1 MARVPVSYAGS
12 RRFDSSLSYHFHHN
26 NNNHAIKCTKN
37 QNRPHGHPNK
47 MKKHIK
53 QALAGLNS
61 TETPQSLPIPG
72 RDMVENNA
80 GGFVFKLD
88 EWKQLERF
96 LILGTEGGTFYVSE
110 KKLTADNANKVLLLL
125 KKDGVKVVEKTV
137 DMLKSGRAPKP
148 DTAIFVL
155 ALAASMGDDATR
167 KAALAA
173 VPTALKTGTH
183 LLKFVDAVNAQR
195 GWGRGLKKAIQ
206 LWFKGRKNETLAL
219 QLVKYKQR
227 EGWSMKDVLRLAKP
241 VPETEVQGKLFG
253 WTAKKEKAEWAKASV
268 APGDKAL
275 DFVWATEQ
283 AAKFKL
289 LPEKTDWKEA
299 KSILIEANQAT
310 VNKLV
315 DLIVTY
321 RLPRE
326 ALPTEALNRVEVWD
340 ALLQDMP
347 MTAMIRNLGTMSKIG
362 LLKPLSDAEKLVFQR
377 LTDAERLRG
386 AKVHPIQVLSALR
399 TYASGRGVRSAATW
413 NVSNKI
419 VEALDEAFELSF
431 GAVEPA
437 GTRHLLGLDVSGSMS
452 GGEIAGVPGLS
463 PRAATA
469 ALAVVAARTEPWAA
483 IMGFDHGIRDLGVTA
498 KDSILDATEKVSINN
513 GGGTDASLLMTWAL
527 KKKIQVD
534 TFVVL
539 TDNETWAGK
548 IQPVQA
554 LEKYRQA
561 TGIGAKLIVVG
572 MTSSGFTIAD
582 PNDAGMLD
590 VVGFDGATPALMA
603 KFAKG
608 EI

>member
-1 MARVPVSYAGS
+1 
-12 RRFDSSLSYHFHHN
+12 
-26 NNNHAIKCTKN
+26 
-37 QNRPHGHPNK
+37 
-47 MKKHIK
+47 MKKNIK
-53 QALAGLNS
+53 NALTGLNA
-61 TETPQSLPIPG
+61 TETPQGLPIPG

-96 LILGTEGGTFYVSE
+96 LILGSEGGTFYVSE
-110 KKLTADNANKVLLLL
+110 KKLTAENANKVLLLL
-125 KKDGVKVVEKTV
+125 QKDGLKVVAKTV
-137 DMLKSGRAPKP
+137 EMLTSGRAPKP

-155 ALAASMGDDATR
+155 ALAAAKGDDATR

-173 VPTALKTGTH
+173 VPSALKTGTQ
-183 LLKFVDAVNAQR
+183 LLKFVDTVNELR

-206 LWFKGRKNETLAL
+206 LWFKGRKAETLAL

-241 VPETEVQGKLFG
+241 VPADDVQGKLFG
-253 WTAKKEKAEWAKASV
+253 WTAKRDNAAWAKAPV

-275 DFVWATEQ
+275 DFVWAAEQ
-283 AAKFKL
+283 ASGLKL
-289 LPEKTDWKEA
+289 VAENADTAEA
-299 KSILIEANQAT
+299 KAILAEANQAS
-310 VNKLV
+310 VKKLV

-326 ALPTEALNRVEVWD
+326 ALPTEALNRAEVWE
-340 ALLQDMP
+340 ALLQEMP

-362 LLKPLSDAEKLVFQR
+362 LLKPLSDAEKLVAGR
-377 LTDAERLRG
+377 LTDAARLRG

-399 TYASGRGVRSAATW
+399 TYSSGRGVRSAATW
-413 NVSNKI
+413 TVSSKI
-419 VEALDEAFELSF
+419 VESLDEAFELSF

-437 GTRHLLGLDVSGSMS
+437 GTRHLLGLDVSASMT
-452 GGEIAGVPGLS
+452 GGEIAGVPGLTPNVAS
-463 PRAATA
+463 A
-469 ALAVVAARTEPWAA
+469 ALAIVTARTEPWTA
-483 IMGFDHGIRDLGVTA
+483 IMGFDEGIRELGVTA
-498 KDSILDATEKVSINN
+498 KDSIVDATKKVSAIN
-513 GGGTDASLLMTWAL
+513 GGGTDASLPMTWAL
-527 KKKIQVD
+527 ENKIQVD

-539 TDNETWAGK
+539 TDNETWAGN

-572 MTSSGFTIAD
+572 MTSTGFTIAD

-590 VVGFDGATPALMA
+590 VVGFDGATPAFMA

-608 EI
+608 DL

>member
-1 MARVPVSYAGS
+1 
-12 RRFDSSLSYHFHHN
+12 
-26 NNNHAIKCTKN
+26 
-37 QNRPHGHPNK
+37 
-47 MKKHIK
+47 MKKNIK
-53 QALAGLNS
+53 NALTGLNA
-61 TETPQSLPIPG
+61 TETPQGLPIPG

-96 LILGTEGGTFYVSE
+96 LILGSEGGTFYVSE
-110 KKLTADNANKVLLLL
+110 KKLTAENANKVLLLL
-125 KKDGVKVVEKTV
+125 QKDGLKVVAKTV
-137 DMLKSGRAPKP
+137 EMLTSGRAPKP

-155 ALAASMGDDATR
+155 ALAAAKGDDATR

-173 VPTALKTGTH
+173 VPSALKTGTQ
-183 LLKFVDAVNAQR
+183 LLKFVDTVNELR

-206 LWFKGRKNETLAL
+206 LWFKGRKAETLAL

-241 VPETEVQGKLFG
+241 VPADDVQGKLFG
-253 WTAKKEKAEWAKASV
+253 WTAKKDNAAWAKALV

-275 DFVWATEQ
+275 DFVWAAEQ
-283 AAKFKL
+283 ASGLRLVA
-289 LPEKTDWKEA
+289 ENADTAEA
-299 KSILIEANQAT
+299 KAILAEANQAS
-310 VNKLV
+310 VKKLV

-326 ALPTEALNRVEVWD
+326 ALPTEALNRAEVWE
-340 ALLQDMP
+340 ALLQEMP

-362 LLKPLSDAEKLVFQR
+362 LLKPLSDAEKLVAGR
-377 LTDAERLRG
+377 LTDAARLRG

-399 TYASGRGVRSAATW
+399 TYSSGRGVRSAATW
-413 NVSNKI
+413 TASSKI
-419 VEALDEAFELSF
+419 IESLDEAFELSF

-437 GTRHLLGLDVSGSMS
+437 GTRHLLGLDVSASMT
-452 GGEIAGVPGLS
+452 GGEIAGVPGLTPNVAS
-463 PRAATA
+463 A
-469 ALAVVAARTEPWAA
+469 ALAIVTARTEPWTA
-483 IMGFDHGIRDLGVTA
+483 IMGFDEGIRELGVTA
-498 KDSILDATEKVSINN
+498 KDSIVDATKKVSAIN
-513 GGGTDASLLMTWAL
+513 GGGTDAALPMIWAL
-527 KKKIQVD
+527 QNKIQVD

-539 TDNETWAGK
+539 TDSETWAGK

-572 MTSSGFTIAD
+572 MTSTGFTIAD

-590 VVGFDGATPALMA
+590 VVGFDGATPAFMA

-608 EI
+608 DL

>member
-1 MARVPVSYAGS
+1 
-12 RRFDSSLSYHFHHN
+12 
-26 NNNHAIKCTKN
+26 
-37 QNRPHGHPNK
+37 
-47 MKKHIK
+47 MKKNIR
-53 QALAGLNS
+53 QALTGLQA
-61 TETPQSLPIPG
+61 TETPQGLPIPG

-96 LILGTEGGTFYVSE
+96 LILGSEGGTFYVSE
-110 KKLTADNANKVLLLL
+110 KKLTAVNANKILLLL

-137 DMLKSGRAPKP
+137 EILKSGRAPKP
-148 DTAIFVL
+148 DVAIFVL
-155 ALAASMGDDATR
+155 ALAASKGDDATR

-173 VPTALKTGTH
+173 VPSALKTGTH
-183 LLKFVDAVNAQR
+183 LLKFVDTVNGLR

-253 WTAKKEKAEWAKASV
+253 WTAKNEKAEWAKAPV

-283 AAKFKL
+283 AAQTKL
-289 LPEKTDWKEA
+289 VAEQADTAEA
-299 KSILIEANQAT
+299 KAILAEANQAS
-310 VNKLV
+310 VKKLV

-326 ALPTEALNRVEVWD
+326 ALPTEALNKVEVWE
-340 ALLQDMP
+340 ALLQEMP

-362 LLKPLSDAEKLVFQR
+362 LIKPLSDAEKLVFQR

-386 AKVHPIQVLSALR
+386 AKVHPIQILSALR
-399 TYASGRGVRSAATW
+399 TYSSGRGVRSAASW
-413 NVSNKI
+413 NVSTKV

-463 PRAATA
+463 PSAATA
-469 ALAVVAARTEPWAA
+469 ALAVVAARTEPWTA
-483 IMGFDHGIRDLGVTA
+483 IMGFADSFRNLGITA
-498 KDSILDATEKVSINN
+498 KDRVDVATRKVSDLTF
-513 GGGTDASLLMTWAL
+513 GRTDASLPMTWAL
-527 KKKIQVD
+527 QNKIQVD
-534 TFVVL
+534 TFVVM
-539 TDNETWAGK
+539 TDNETWAGN

-561 TGIGAKLIVVG
+561 TGISAKLIVVG
-572 MTSSGFTIAD
+572 MTSTGFTIAD
-582 PNDAGMLD
+582 PDDAGMLD

>member
-1 MARVPVSYAGS
+1 MK
-12 RRFDSSLSYHFHHN
+12 N
-26 NNNHAIKCTKN
+26 NIKA
-37 QNRPHGHPNK
+37 
-47 MKKHIK
+47 
-53 QALAGLNS
+53 ALAGLQT
-61 TETPQSLPIPG
+61 TETPQGLPIPG

-96 LILGTEGGTFYVSE
+96 LILGSEGGTYYVSE

-137 DMLKSGRAPKP
+137 EVMKSGRAPKP
-148 DTAIFVL
+148 DVAIFVL
-155 ALAASMGDDATR
+155 ALAAAKGDDATR

-173 VPTALKTGTH
+173 VPSALKTGTH
-183 LLKFVDAVNAQR
+183 LLKFVDTVNGLR
-195 GWGRGLKKAIQ
+195 GWGRGLKKAVQ

-253 WTAKKEKAEWAKASV
+253 WTAKHDKAEWAKAPV

-275 DFVWATEQ
+275 DFVWAAEQ
-283 AAKFKL
+283 ASGLKL
-289 LPEKTDWKEA
+289 VAEQADTAEVKA
-299 KSILIEANQAT
+299 IVAEANQASLK
-310 VNKLV
+310 KLV
-315 DLIVTY
+315 DLIVTH

-326 ALPTEALNRVEVWD
+326 ALPTEALNKVEVWE
-340 ALLQDMP
+340 ALLQEMP

-386 AKVHPIQVLSALR
+386 AKVHPIQLLSALR
-399 TYASGRGVRSAATW
+399 TYSSGRGVRSAATW
-413 NVSNKI
+413 NVSNKV

-431 GAVEPA
+431 GVVEPA
-437 GTRHLLGLDVSGSMS
+437 GTRHLLGLDVSGSMT

-463 PRAATA
+463 PSAATA
-469 ALAVVAARTEPWAA
+469 ALAVVAARTEPWTA
-483 IMGFDHGIRDLGVTA
+483 IMGFADSFRDLGITA
-498 KDSILDATEKVSINN
+498 KDRVDVATRKVS
-513 GGGTDASLLMTWAL
+513 GLTFGSTDAAVPMTWAL
-527 KKKIQVD
+527 QNKIQVD

-539 TDNETWAGK
+539 TDNETYAGGSH
-548 IQPVQA
+548 PVQA

>member
-1 MARVPVSYAGS
+1 
-12 RRFDSSLSYHFHHN
+12 
-26 NNNHAIKCTKN
+26 
-37 QNRPHGHPNK
+37 
-47 MKKHIK
+47 MKKNIK
-53 QALAGLNS
+53 EALAGLQT
-61 TETPQSLPIPG
+61 TETSQGLPIPG

-96 LILGTEGGTFYVSE
+96 LILGSEGGTFYVSE

-125 KKDGVKVVEKTV
+125 KKDGVKVVERTV
-137 DMLKSGRAPKP
+137 EILKSGRAPKP
-148 DTAIFVL
+148 DVAIFVL
-155 ALAASMGDDATR
+155 ALAASKGDDATR

-173 VPTALKTGTH
+173 VPSALKTGTH
-183 LLKFVDAVNAQR
+183 LLKFVDTVNGLR

-253 WTAKKEKAEWAKASV
+253 WTAKNEKAEWAKAPV

-283 AAKFKL
+283 AAQLKL
-289 LPEKTDWKEA
+289 VAEQADTAEA
-299 KSILIEANQAT
+299 KAILAEANQAS
-310 VNKLV
+310 VKKLV

-326 ALPTEALNRVEVWD
+326 AVPTEALNKVEVWE
-340 ALLQDMP
+340 ALLQEMP

-362 LLKPLSDAEKLVFQR
+362 LIKPLSDAEKLVFQR

-386 AKVHPIQVLSALR
+386 SKVHPIQILSALR
-399 TYASGRGVRSAATW
+399 TYSSGRGVRSAASW
-413 NVSNKI
+413 NVSTKV

-463 PRAATA
+463 PSAATA
-469 ALAVVAARTEPWAA
+469 ALAVVAARTEPWTA
-483 IMGFDHGIRDLGVTA
+483 IMGFADSFRDLGITA
-498 KDSILDATEKVSINN
+498 KDRVDVATRKVS
-513 GGGTDASLLMTWAL
+513 GLTFGSTDASLPMTWAL
-527 KKKIQVD
+527 QNKIQVD
-534 TFVVL
+534 TFVVM
-539 TDNETWAGK
+539 TDNETWAGN

-572 MTSSGFTIAD
+572 MTSTGFTIAD
-582 PNDAGMLD
+582 PDDAGMLD

>member
-1 MARVPVSYAGS
+1 
-12 RRFDSSLSYHFHHN
+12 
-26 NNNHAIKCTKN
+26 
-37 QNRPHGHPNK
+37 
-47 MKKHIK
+47 MKKNIR
-53 QALAGLNS
+53 QALTGLQA
-61 TETPQSLPIPG
+61 TETSQGLPIPG

-96 LILGTEGGTFYVSE
+96 LILGSEGGTFYVSE

-125 KKDGVKVVEKTV
+125 KKDGVKVVEKAV
-137 DMLKSGRAPKP
+137 EILKSGRAPKP
-148 DTAIFVL
+148 DVAIFVL
-155 ALAASMGDDATR
+155 ALAASKGDDVTR

-173 VPTALKTGTH
+173 VPSALKTGTH
-183 LLKFVDAVNAQR
+183 LLKFVDSVNGLR

-253 WTAKKEKAEWAKASV
+253 WTAKNEKAEWAKAPV

-283 AAKFKL
+283 AAQLKL
-289 LPEKTDWKEA
+289 VAEQADTAEA
-299 KSILIEANQAT
+299 KAILAEANQAS
-310 VNKLV
+310 VKKLV

-326 ALPTEALNRVEVWD
+326 ALPTEALNKVEVWE
-340 ALLQDMP
+340 ALLQEMP

-362 LLKPLSDAEKLVFQR
+362 LIKPLSAAEKLVFQR

-386 AKVHPIQVLSALR
+386 AKVHPIQILSALR
-399 TYASGRGVRSAATW
+399 TYSSGRGVRSAASW
-413 NVSNKI
+413 NVSTKV

-463 PRAATA
+463 PSAATA
-469 ALAVVAARTEPWAA
+469 ALAVVAARTEPWTA
-483 IMGFDHGIRDLGVTA
+483 IMGFADSFRNLGITA
-498 KDSILDATEKVSINN
+498 KDRVDVATKKVSDLTF
-513 GGGTDASLLMTWAL
+513 GRTDASLPMTWAL
-527 KKKIQVD
+527 QNKIQVD
-534 TFVVL
+534 TFVVM
-539 TDNETWAGK
+539 TDNETWAGN

-572 MTSSGFTIAD
+572 MTSTGFTIAD
-582 PNDAGMLD
+582 PDDAGMLD

>member
-1 MARVPVSYAGS
+1 MK
-12 RRFDSSLSYHFHHN
+12 N
-26 NNNHAIKCTKN
+26 N
-37 QNRPHGHPNK
+37 
-47 MKKHIK
+47 IK
-53 QALAGLNS
+53 QALAGLNA
-61 TETPQSLPIPG
+61 TETPQGLPIPG

-96 LILGTEGGTFYVSE
+96 LILGSEGGTFYVSE
-110 KKLTADNANKVLLLL
+110 KKLTAENANLVLLLL
-125 KKDGVKVVEKTV
+125 KKDGLKVVAKTV
-137 DMLKSGRAPKP
+137 EMLKSGRAPKP
-148 DTAIFVL
+148 DVGIFVL
-155 ALAASMGDDATR
+155 ALAASKGDDATR

-173 VPTALKTGTH
+173 VPTALKTGTQ
-183 LLKFVDAVNAQR
+183 LLKFVDSVNGLR
-195 GWGRGLKKAIQ
+195 GWGRGLKEAIQ
-206 LWFKGRKNETLAL
+206 LWFKGKKSETLAL

-253 WTAKKEKAEWAKASV
+253 WTAKKEKAEWAKAPV

-275 DFVWATEQ
+275 DFVWAAEQ
-283 AAKFKL
+283 AVAVKFVDVDATAAQAQAVL
-289 LPEKTDWKEA
+289 A
-299 KSILIEANQAT
+299 EANQAS
-310 VNKLV
+310 VKKLV
-315 DLIVTY
+315 ELITTY

-326 ALPTEALNRVEVWD
+326 ALPTEALNRAEVWE
-340 ALLQDMP
+340 ALLQEMP
-347 MTAMIRNLGTMSKIG
+347 MTAMIRNLGNLSKVG
-362 LLKPLSDAEKLVFQR
+362 LLKPLSDAEKLVYQR

-413 NVSNKI
+413 TVSNKT

-452 GGEIAGVPGLS
+452 GGEIAGVPGLTPS
-463 PRAATA
+463 AATA
-469 ALAVVAARTEPWAA
+469 ALAVVAARTEPWTA
-483 IMGFDHGIRDLGVTA
+483 IMGFADSFRDLGITA
-498 KDSILDATEKVSINN
+498 KDRIDEATRKVS
-513 GGGTDASLLMTWAL
+513 GLTFGGTDASLPMTWAL
-527 KKKIQVD
+527 ANKVNVD

-539 TDNETWAGK
+539 TDSETWAGK

-554 LEKYRQA
+554 LVKYRQA
-561 TGIGAKLIVVG
+561 TGINAKLIVVG
-572 MTSSGFTIAD
+572 MTSTGFTIAD
-582 PNDAGMLD
+582 PTDAGMLD

-608 EI
+608 LI

>member
-1 MARVPVSYAGS
+1 
-12 RRFDSSLSYHFHHN
+12 
-26 NNNHAIKCTKN
+26 
-37 QNRPHGHPNK
+37 

-53 QALAGLNS
+53 AALTGLHA
-61 TETPQSLPIPG
+61 TETHQGLPIPG
-72 RDMVENNA
+72 REMVENNA

-88 EWKQLERF
+88 EWKHLERF
-96 LILGTEGGTFYVSE
+96 LILGSEGGTFYVSE
-110 KKLTADNANKVLLLL
+110 RKLTAENATKVLLLL
-125 KKDGVKVVEKTV
+125 KKDGAKVVEKTV
-137 DMLKSGRAPKP
+137 EILKSGRAPKP

-173 VPTALKTGTH
+173 VPSALKTGTH
-183 LLKFVDAVNAQR
+183 LLKFVDSVNELR
-195 GWGRGLKKAIQ
+195 GWGRGLKKAVQ
-206 LWFKGRKNETLAL
+206 LWFKGRKSETLAL
-219 QLVKYKQR
+219 QLVKYRQR

-253 WTAKKEKAEWAKASV
+253 WTAKREKAEWAKAHV

-275 DFVWATEQ
+275 DFVWAAEQ
-283 AAKFKL
+283 AMATKFVADAGTD
-289 LPEKTDWKEA
+289 EKA
-299 KSILIEANQAT
+299 RAVIAEANGAS
-310 VNKLV
+310 VKKLV
-315 DLIVTY
+315 ELIVTH

-326 ALPTEALNRVEVWD
+326 ALPTEALDKVEVWE
-340 ALLQDMP
+340 ALLHEMP

-362 LLKPLSDAEKLVFQR
+362 LLKPLSAAEKLVYQR

-399 TYASGRGVRSAATW
+399 TYSSGRGVRSSASWT
-413 NVSNKI
+413 VSQKV

-431 GAVEPA
+431 GVIEPA

-463 PRAATA
+463 PSAATA
-469 ALAVVAARTEPWAA
+469 ALAVVAARTEPWTA
-483 IMGFDHGIRDLGVTA
+483 IMGFADSFRSLGITARDRV
-498 KDSILDATEKVSINN
+498 DEATRKVS
-513 GGGTDASLLMTWAL
+513 GLSFGGTDASLPMTWAL
-527 KKKIQVD
+527 DQKLQVD

-548 IQPVQA
+548 IHPVQA

-561 TGIGAKLIVVG
+561 TGIAAKLIVVG
-572 MTSSGFTIAD
+572 MTSTGFTIAD
-582 PNDAGMLD
+582 PDDAGMLD

>member
-1 MARVPVSYAGS
+1 MK
-12 RRFDSSLSYHFHHN
+12 N
-26 NNNHAIKCTKN
+26 N
-37 QNRPHGHPNK
+37 
-47 MKKHIK
+47 IK
-53 QALAGLNS
+53 QALEGLQA
-61 TETPQSLPIPG
+61 TETPQGLPIPG

-125 KKDGVKVVEKTV
+125 KKDGVKVVDKTV
-137 DMLKSGRAPKP
+137 EILKSGRAPKP
-148 DTAIFVL
+148 DVAIFVL
-155 ALAASMGDDATR
+155 ALAASKGDDATR

-173 VPTALKTGTH
+173 VPSALKTGTH
-183 LLKFVDAVNAQR
+183 LLKFVDTVNGLR
-195 GWGRGLKKAIQ
+195 GWGRGLKKAVQ

-241 VPETEVQGKLFG
+241 VPETDVQGKLFG
-253 WTAKKEKAEWAKASV
+253 WTAKNEKAEWAKAQV

-275 DFVWATEQ
+275 DFVWAAEQASGLKLVAEQADTEQ
-283 AAKFKL
+283 ARA
-289 LPEKTDWKEA
+289 
-299 KSILIEANQAT
+299 ILAEANQAS
-310 VNKLV
+310 VKKLV

-326 ALPTEALNRVEVWD
+326 ALPTEALNKVEVWE
-340 ALLQDMP
+340 ALLQEMP

-362 LLKPLSDAEKLVFQR
+362 LLKPLSDAERLVFQR

-386 AKVHPIQVLSALR
+386 SKVHPIQVLSALR
-399 TYASGRGVRSAATW
+399 TYSSGRGIRSAASW
-413 NVSNKI
+413 NVSNKV

-431 GAVEPA
+431 GVVEPA
-437 GTRHLLGLDVSGSMS
+437 GTRHLLALDVSSSMS

-463 PRAATA
+463 PSAASA
-469 ALAVVAARTEPWAA
+469 ALAVVAARTEPWTAV
-483 IMGFDHGIRDLGVTA
+483 MGFSDRFRDLGLTA
-498 KDSILDATEKVSINN
+498 RDRVDEATRKVS
-513 GGGTDASLLMTWAL
+513 GLTFGSTDASVPMTWAL
-527 KKKIQVD
+527 QNKIQVD

-539 TDNETWAGK
+539 TDSETWAGN

-554 LEKYRQA
+554 LKKYRQA

-572 MTSSGFTIAD
+572 MTSTGFTIAD
-582 PNDAGMLD
+582 PEDSGMLD

>member
-1 MARVPVSYAGS
+1 
-12 RRFDSSLSYHFHHN
+12 
-26 NNNHAIKCTKN
+26 
-37 QNRPHGHPNK
+37 
-47 MKKHIK
+47 MKKYIK
-53 QALAGLNS
+53 QALAALNS

-219 QLVKYKQR
+219 QLVKYRQR

-275 DFVWATEQ
+275 DFVWATKQ

-437 GTRHLLGLDVSGSMS
+437 GTRHLLGLDVSSSMT

-463 PRAATA
+463 PSAATA
-469 ALAVVAARTEPWAA
+469 ALAVVAARTEPWTA
-483 IMGFDHGIRDLGVTA
+483 IMGFGKTFRDLGITA
-498 KDSILDATEKVSINN
+498 KDRIDVATQKVS
-513 GGGTDASLLMTWAL
+513 GLSFGATDASLPMTWAL
-527 KKKIQVD
+527 DNKIKVD

-539 TDNETWAGK
+539 TDSETWAGK

>member
-1 MARVPVSYAGS
+1 
-12 RRFDSSLSYHFHHN
+12 
-26 NNNHAIKCTKN
+26 
-37 QNRPHGHPNK
+37 
-47 MKKHIK
+47 MKKNIK
-53 QALAGLNS
+53 VALTGLNA

-72 RDMVENNA
+72 RDMVVNNA

-96 LILGTEGGTFYVSE
+96 LILGSEGGTFYVSE
-110 KKLTADNANKVLLLL
+110 KKLTAENANKVLLLL
-125 KKDGVKVVEKTV
+125 QKDGLKVVAKTV
-137 DMLKSGRAPKP
+137 EMLTSGRAPKP

-155 ALAASMGDDATR
+155 ALAAAKGDDATR

-173 VPTALKTGTH
+173 VPSALKTGTQ
-183 LLKFVDAVNAQR
+183 LLKFVDTVNGLR

-206 LWFKGRKNETLAL
+206 LWFKGRKAETLAL

-241 VPETEVQGKLFG
+241 VPADDVQGKLFG
-253 WTAKKEKAEWAKASV
+253 WTAKKDNAAWAKALV

-275 DFVWATEQ
+275 DFVWAAEQ
-283 AAKFKL
+283 ASGLRFVA
-289 LPEKTDWKEA
+289 ENADTAEA
-299 KSILIEANQAT
+299 KAILAEANQAS
-310 VNKLV
+310 VKKLV

-326 ALPTEALNRVEVWD
+326 ALPTEALNRAEVWE
-340 ALLQDMP
+340 ALLQEMP

-362 LLKPLSDAEKLVFQR
+362 LLKPLSDAEKLVAGR
-377 LTDAERLRG
+377 LTDAARLRG

-399 TYASGRGVRSAATW
+399 TYSSGRGVRSAATW
-413 NVSNKI
+413 TVSSKI
-419 VEALDEAFELSF
+419 VESLDEAFELSF

-437 GTRHLLGLDVSGSMS
+437 GTRHLLGLDVSDSMTW
-452 GGEIAGVPGLS
+452 GEIAGVPGLS
-463 PRAATA
+463 PSAATA
-469 ALAVVAARTEPWAA
+469 ALAVVAARTEPWTA
-483 IMGFDHGIRDLGVTA
+483 IMGFADSFRDLGITA
-498 KDSILDATEKVSINN
+498 RDRVDVAAKKVAGLSF
-513 GGGTDASLLMTWAL
+513 GGTDASLPMTWAL
-527 KKKIQVD
+527 ENNIQVD

-539 TDNETWAGK
+539 TDNETWAGN

-572 MTSSGFTIAD
+572 MTSTGFTIAD

-590 VVGFDGATPALMA
+590 VVGFDGATPAFMA

-608 EI
+608 DL

>member
-1 MARVPVSYAGS
+1 
-12 RRFDSSLSYHFHHN
+12 
-26 NNNHAIKCTKN
+26 
-37 QNRPHGHPNK
+37 
-47 MKKHIK
+47 MKKNIK
-53 QALAGLNS
+53 NALTGLNA
-61 TETPQSLPIPG
+61 TETPQGLPIPG

-96 LILGTEGGTFYVSE
+96 LILGSEGGTFYVSE
-110 KKLTADNANKVLLLL
+110 KKLTAENANKVLLLL
-125 KKDGVKVVEKTV
+125 QKDGLKVVAKTV
-137 DMLKSGRAPKP
+137 EMLTSGRAPKP

-155 ALAASMGDDATR
+155 ALAAAKGDDATR

-173 VPTALKTGTH
+173 VPSALKTGTQ
-183 LLKFVDAVNAQR
+183 LLKFVDTVNGLR

-206 LWFKGRKNETLAL
+206 LWFKGRKAETLAL

-241 VPETEVQGKLFG
+241 VPADDVQGKLFG
-253 WTAKKEKAEWAKASV
+253 WTAKKDNAAWAKAPV

-275 DFVWATEQ
+275 DFVWAAEQ
-283 AAKFKL
+283 ASGLKL
-289 LPEKTDWKEA
+289 VAENADTAEA
-299 KSILIEANQAT
+299 KAILAEANQAS
-310 VNKLV
+310 VKKLV

-326 ALPTEALNRVEVWD
+326 ALPTEALNRAEVWE
-340 ALLQDMP
+340 ALLQEMP

-362 LLKPLSDAEKLVFQR
+362 LLKPLSDAEKLVAGR
-377 LTDAERLRG
+377 LTDAARLRG

-399 TYASGRGVRSAATW
+399 TYSSGRGVRSAATW
-413 NVSNKI
+413 TASSKI
-419 VEALDEAFELSF
+419 IESLDEAFELSF

-437 GTRHLLGLDVSGSMS
+437 GTRHLLGLDVSASMT
-452 GGEIAGVPGLS
+452 GGEIAGVPGLTPNVAS
-463 PRAATA
+463 A
-469 ALAVVAARTEPWAA
+469 ALAIVTARTEPWTA
-483 IMGFDHGIRDLGVTA
+483 IMGFDEGIRELGVTA
-498 KDSILDATEKVSINN
+498 KDSIVDATKKVSAIN
-513 GGGTDASLLMTWAL
+513 GGGTDAALPMIWAL
-527 KKKIQVD
+527 QNKIQVD

-539 TDNETWAGK
+539 TDSETWAGK

-572 MTSSGFTIAD
+572 MTSTGFTIAD

-590 VVGFDGATPALMA
+590 VVGFDGATPAFMA

-608 EI
+608 DL

>member
-1 MARVPVSYAGS
+1 MK
-12 RRFDSSLSYHFHHN
+12 N
-26 NNNHAIKCTKN
+26 NI
-37 QNRPHGHPNK
+37 R
-47 MKKHIK
+47 
-53 QALAGLNS
+53 QALTGLQA
-61 TETPQSLPIPG
+61 TETSQGLPIPG

-88 EWKQLERF
+88 EWKQLGRF
-96 LILGTEGGTFYVSE
+96 LILGSEGGTFYVSE

-137 DMLKSGRAPKP
+137 EILKSGRAPKP
-148 DTAIFVL
+148 DVAIFVL
-155 ALAASMGDDATR
+155 ALAASKGDDATR

-173 VPTALKTGTH
+173 VPAALKTGTH
-183 LLKFVDAVNAQR
+183 LLKFVDSVNGLR

-253 WTAKKEKAEWAKASV
+253 WTAKNEKAEWAKAPV

-283 AAKFKL
+283 AAQTKL
-289 LPEKTDWKEA
+289 VAEQADTAEA
-299 KSILIEANQAT
+299 KAILAEANQAS
-310 VNKLV
+310 VKKLV

-326 ALPTEALNRVEVWD
+326 ALPTEALNKVEVWE
-340 ALLQDMP
+340 ALLQEMP

-362 LLKPLSDAEKLVFQR
+362 LIKPLSAAEKLVFQR

-386 AKVHPIQVLSALR
+386 AKVHPIQILSALR
-399 TYASGRGVRSAATW
+399 TYSSGRGVRSAASW
-413 NVSNKI
+413 NVSTKV

-452 GGEIAGVPGLS
+452 WGEIAGVPGLS
-463 PRAATA
+463 PSAATA
-469 ALAVVAARTEPWAA
+469 ALAVVAARTEPWTA
-483 IMGFDHGIRDLGVTA
+483 IMGFADSFRNLGITA
-498 KDSILDATEKVSINN
+498 KDRVDVATKKVSDLTF
-513 GGGTDASLLMTWAL
+513 GRTDASLPMTWAL
-527 KKKIQVD
+527 QNKIQVD
-534 TFVVL
+534 TFVVM
-539 TDNETWAGK
+539 TDNETWAGN

-572 MTSSGFTIAD
+572 MTSTGFTIAD
-582 PNDAGMLD
+582 PDDAGMLD

>member
-1 MARVPVSYAGS
+1 
-12 RRFDSSLSYHFHHN
+12 
-26 NNNHAIKCTKN
+26 
-37 QNRPHGHPNK
+37 

-137 DMLKSGRAPKP
+137 DIMKSGRAPKP

-253 WTAKKEKAEWAKASV
+253 WTAKKEKAEWAKAHV

-289 LPEKTDWKEA
+289 LPEKTDSKEA
-299 KSILIEANQAT
+299 NSILIEANQAT

-399 TYASGRGVRSAATW
+399 TYASGRGVRSDATW

-437 GTRHLLGLDVSGSMS
+437 GTRHLLGLDVSGSMTW
-452 GGEIAGVPGLS
+452 GEIAGVPGLTPNVAS
-463 PRAATA
+463 A
-469 ALAVVAARTEPWAA
+469 ALAVVAARTEPWTA

-498 KDSILDATEKVSINN
+498 KDSIVDATQKVSNIN
-513 GGGTDASLLMTWAL
+513 GGGTDASLPMTWAL
-527 KKKIQVD
+527 ENKIKVD

-539 TDNETWAGK
+539 TDSETWAGK

>member
-1 MARVPVSYAGS
+1 MK
-12 RRFDSSLSYHFHHN
+12 N
-26 NNNHAIKCTKN
+26 N
-37 QNRPHGHPNK
+37 
-47 MKKHIK
+47 IK
-53 QALAGLNS
+53 QALAGLNA
-61 TETPQSLPIPG
+61 TETPQGLPIPG

-96 LILGTEGGTFYVSE
+96 LILGSEGGTFYVSE
-110 KKLTADNANKVLLLL
+110 KKLTAENANLVLLLL
-125 KKDGVKVVEKTV
+125 KKDGLKVVAKTV
-137 DMLKSGRAPKP
+137 EMLKSGRAPKP
-148 DTAIFVL
+148 DVGIFVL
-155 ALAASMGDDATR
+155 ALAASKGDDATR

-173 VPTALKTGTH
+173 VPTALKTGTQ
-183 LLKFVDAVNAQR
+183 LLKFVDSVNGLR

-206 LWFKGRKNETLAL
+206 LWFKGKKSETLAL

-253 WTAKKEKAEWAKASV
+253 WTAKKEKAEWAKAPV

-275 DFVWATEQ
+275 DFVWAAEQ
-283 AAKFKL
+283 AVAVKFVDVDATEAQAKAVL
-289 LPEKTDWKEA
+289 A
-299 KSILIEANQAT
+299 EANQAS
-310 VNKLV
+310 VKKLV
-315 DLIVTY
+315 ELITTY

-326 ALPTEALNRVEVWD
+326 ALPTEALNRAEVWE
-340 ALLQDMP
+340 ALLQEMP
-347 MTAMIRNLGTMSKIG
+347 MTAMIRNLGNLSKVG
-362 LLKPLSDAEKLVFQR
+362 LLKPLSDAEKLVYQR

-413 NVSNKI
+413 TVSNKT

-452 GGEIAGVPGLS
+452 WGEIAGVPGLTPS
-463 PRAATA
+463 AATA
-469 ALAVVAARTEPWAA
+469 ALAVVAARTEPWTA
-483 IMGFDHGIRDLGVTA
+483 IMGFADSFRDLGITA
-498 KDSILDATEKVSINN
+498 KDRIDEATRKVS
-513 GGGTDASLLMTWAL
+513 GLTFGGTDASLPMTWAL
-527 KKKIQVD
+527 ANKVNVD

-539 TDNETWAGK
+539 TDSETWAGK

-554 LEKYRQA
+554 LVKYRQA
-561 TGIGAKLIVVG
+561 TGIDAKLIVVG
-572 MTSSGFTIAD
+572 MTSTGFTIAD
-582 PNDAGMLD
+582 PTDAGMLD

-608 EI
+608 LI

>member
-1 MARVPVSYAGS
+1 MK
-12 RRFDSSLSYHFHHN
+12 N
-26 NNNHAIKCTKN
+26 N
-37 QNRPHGHPNK
+37 
-47 MKKHIK
+47 IK
-53 QALAGLNS
+53 QALEGLQA
-61 TETPQSLPIPG
+61 TETPQGLPIPG

-125 KKDGVKVVEKTV
+125 KKDGIKVVEKTV
-137 DMLKSGRAPKP
+137 EILKSGRAPKP
-148 DTAIFVL
+148 DVAIFVL
-155 ALAASMGDDATR
+155 ALAASKGDDATR

-173 VPTALKTGTH
+173 VPSALKTGTH
-183 LLKFVDAVNAQR
+183 LLKFVDTVNGLR
-195 GWGRGLKKAIQ
+195 GWGRGLKKAVQ

-241 VPETEVQGKLFG
+241 VPETDVQGKLFG
-253 WTAKKEKAEWAKASV
+253 WTAKNEKAEWAKAQV

-275 DFVWATEQ
+275 DFVWAAEQASGLKLVAEQADTEQ
-283 AAKFKL
+283 ARA
-289 LPEKTDWKEA
+289 
-299 KSILIEANQAT
+299 ILAEANQAS
-310 VNKLV
+310 VKKLV

-326 ALPTEALNRVEVWD
+326 ALPTEALNKVEVWE
-340 ALLQDMP
+340 ALLQEMP

-362 LLKPLSDAEKLVFQR
+362 LLKPLSDAERLVFQR

-386 AKVHPIQVLSALR
+386 SKVHPIQVLSALR
-399 TYASGRGVRSAATW
+399 TYSSGRGVRSAATW
-413 NVSNKI
+413 NVSNKV

-431 GAVEPA
+431 GVVEPA
-437 GTRHLLGLDVSGSMS
+437 GTRHLLALDVSGSMQ

-463 PRAATA
+463 PSAATA

-498 KDSILDATEKVSINN
+498 KDSILDATKKVSVNN
-513 GGGTDASLLMTWAL
+513 GGGTDASLPMTWAL
-527 KKKIQVD
+527 ENKIQVD

-539 TDNETWAGK
+539 TDNETWAGN
-548 IQPVQA
+548 IHPVQA
-554 LEKYRQA
+554 LKKYRQA

-572 MTSSGFTIAD
+572 MTSTGFTIAD
-582 PNDAGMLD
+582 PEDSGMLD

>member
-1 MARVPVSYAGS
+1 
-12 RRFDSSLSYHFHHN
+12 
-26 NNNHAIKCTKN
+26 
-37 QNRPHGHPNK
+37 
-47 MKKHIK
+47 MKKNIK
-53 QALAGLNS
+53 EALAGLNA

-72 RDMVENNA
+72 RDMVANNA

-88 EWKQLERF
+88 EWKQLDRF
-96 LILGTEGGTFYVSE
+96 LILGSEGGTFYVSE
-110 KKLTADNANKVLLLL
+110 KKLTAENANKVLLLL
-125 KKDGVKVVEKTV
+125 QKDGLKVVAKTV
-137 DMLKSGRAPKP
+137 EMLTSGRAPKP

-155 ALAASMGDDATR
+155 ALAAAKGDDATR

-173 VPTALKTGTH
+173 VPSALKTGTQ
-183 LLKFVDAVNAQR
+183 LLKFVDTVNGLR

-206 LWFKGRKNETLAL
+206 LWFKERKAETLAL

-241 VPETEVQGKLFG
+241 VPADDVQGKLFG
-253 WTAKKEKAEWAKASV
+253 WTAKKDNAAWAKAPV

-275 DFVWATEQ
+275 DFVWAAEQ
-283 AAKFKL
+283 ASGLRLVA
-289 LPEKTDWKEA
+289 ENADTAEA
-299 KSILIEANQAT
+299 KAILAESNQAS
-310 VNKLV
+310 VKKLV

-326 ALPTEALNRVEVWD
+326 ALPTEALNRAEVWE
-340 ALLQDMP
+340 ALLQEMP

-362 LLKPLSDAEKLVFQR
+362 LLKPLSDAEKLVAGR
-377 LTDAERLRG
+377 LTDAARLRG

-399 TYASGRGVRSAATW
+399 TYSSGRGVRSAATW
-413 NVSNKI
+413 TVSNKI
-419 VEALDEAFELSF
+419 VESLDEAFELSF

-437 GTRHLLGLDVSGSMS
+437 GTRHLLGLDVSSSMTW
-452 GGEIAGVPGLS
+452 GEIAGVPGLS
-463 PRAATA
+463 PSAATA
-469 ALAVVAARTEPWAA
+469 ALAVVAARTEPWTA
-483 IMGFDHGIRDLGVTA
+483 IMGFADSFRNLGITARDRVDVAA
-498 KDSILDATEKVSINN
+498 KKVAGLSF
-513 GGGTDASLLMTWAL
+513 GGTDASLPMTWAL
-527 KKKIQVD
+527 ENKIQVD

-561 TGIGAKLIVVG
+561 TGIGARLIVVG
-572 MTSSGFTIAD
+572 MTSTGFTIAD

-590 VVGFDGATPALMA
+590 VVGFDGATPAFMA

-608 EI
+608 DL

>member
-1 MARVPVSYAGS
+1 
-12 RRFDSSLSYHFHHN
+12 
-26 NNNHAIKCTKN
+26 
-37 QNRPHGHPNK
+37 
-47 MKKHIK
+47 MKKNIK
-53 QALAGLNS
+53 NALTGLNA
-61 TETPQSLPIPG
+61 TETPQGLPIPG

-96 LILGTEGGTFYVSE
+96 LILGSEGGTFYVSE
-110 KKLTADNANKVLLLL
+110 KKLTAENANKVLLLL
-125 KKDGVKVVEKTV
+125 QKDGLKVVAKTV
-137 DMLKSGRAPKP
+137 EMLTSGRAPKP

-155 ALAASMGDDATR
+155 ALAAAKGDDATR

-173 VPTALKTGTH
+173 VPSALKTGTQ
-183 LLKFVDAVNAQR
+183 LLKFVDTVNELR

-206 LWFKGRKNETLAL
+206 LWFKGRKAETLAL

-241 VPETEVQGKLFG
+241 VPADDVQGKLFG
-253 WTAKKEKAEWAKASV
+253 WTAKKDNAAWAKAPV

-275 DFVWATEQ
+275 DFVWAAEQ
-283 AAKFKL
+283 ASGLKL
-289 LPEKTDWKEA
+289 VAENADTAEA
-299 KSILIEANQAT
+299 KAILAEANQAS
-310 VNKLV
+310 VKKLV

-326 ALPTEALNRVEVWD
+326 ALPTEALNRAEVWE
-340 ALLQDMP
+340 ALLQEMP

-362 LLKPLSDAEKLVFQR
+362 LLKPLSDAEKLVAGR
-377 LTDAERLRG
+377 LTDAARLRG

-399 TYASGRGVRSAATW
+399 TYSSGRGVRSAATW
-413 NVSNKI
+413 TVSNKI
-419 VEALDEAFELSF
+419 VESLDEAFELSF

-437 GTRHLLGLDVSGSMS
+437 GTRHLLGLDVSGSMT
-452 GGEIAGVPGLS
+452 GGEIAGVPGLTPNVAS
-463 PRAATA
+463 A
-469 ALAVVAARTEPWAA
+469 ALAIVTARTEPWTA
-483 IMGFDHGIRDLGVTA
+483 IMGFDEGIRELGVTA
-498 KDSILDATEKVSINN
+498 KDSIVDATKKVSAIN
-513 GGGTDASLLMTWAL
+513 GGGTDAALPMIWAL
-527 KKKIQVD
+527 QNKIQVD

-539 TDNETWAGK
+539 TDSETWAGK

-572 MTSSGFTIAD
+572 MTSTGFTIAD

-590 VVGFDGATPALMA
+590 VVGFDGATPAFMA

-608 EI
+608 DL

>member
-1 MARVPVSYAGS
+1 
-12 RRFDSSLSYHFHHN
+12 
-26 NNNHAIKCTKN
+26 
-37 QNRPHGHPNK
+37 
-47 MKKHIK
+47 MKKYIK
-53 QALAGLNS
+53 QALTGLNS

-110 KKLTADNANKVLLLL
+110 KKLTADNANKVILLL

-253 WTAKKEKAEWAKASV
+253 WTAKNEKAEWAKASV

-289 LPEKTDWKEA
+289 LPEKTDSKEA
-299 KSILIEANQAT
+299 NSILIEANQAT

-377 LTDAERLRG
+377 LTDAERLKG

-399 TYASGRGVRSAATW
+399 TYASGRGVRSGATW

-452 GGEIAGVPGLS
+452 GGEIAGVPGLDPS
-463 PRAATA
+463 AATA
-469 ALAVVAARTEPWAA
+469 ALAVVAARTEPWTA
-483 IMGFDHGIRDLGVTA
+483 IMGFADTFRDLGITA
-498 KDSILDATEKVSINN
+498 KDRVDVATQKVS
-513 GGGTDASLLMTWAL
+513 GLSFGGTDAALPMVWAL
-527 KKKIQVD
+527 KNKIKVD

-539 TDNETWAGK
+539 TDSETWAGN

>member
-1 MARVPVSYAGS
+1 
-12 RRFDSSLSYHFHHN
+12 
-26 NNNHAIKCTKN
+26 
-37 QNRPHGHPNK
+37 
-47 MKKHIK
+47 MKKNIK
-53 QALAGLNS
+53 EALAGLNA
-61 TETPQSLPIPG
+61 TETSQSLPIPG
-72 RDMVENNA
+72 RDMVANNA

-88 EWKQLERF
+88 EWKQLDRF
-96 LILGTEGGTFYVSE
+96 LILGSEGGTFYVSE
-110 KKLTADNANKVLLLL
+110 KKLTAENANKVLLLL
-125 KKDGVKVVEKTV
+125 QKDGLKVVAKTV
-137 DMLKSGRAPKP
+137 EMLTSGRAPKP

-155 ALAASMGDDATR
+155 ALAAAKGDDATR

-173 VPTALKTGTH
+173 VPSALKTGTQ
-183 LLKFVDAVNAQR
+183 LLKFVDTVNGLR

-206 LWFKGRKNETLAL
+206 LWFKERKAETLAL

-241 VPETEVQGKLFG
+241 VPADDVQGKLFG
-253 WTAKKEKAEWAKASV
+253 WTAKRDDAAWAKAPV

-275 DFVWATEQ
+275 DFVWAAEQ
-283 AAKFKL
+283 ASGLRLVA
-289 LPEKTDWKEA
+289 ENADTAEA
-299 KSILIEANQAT
+299 KAILAEANQAS
-310 VNKLV
+310 VKKLV

-326 ALPTEALNRVEVWD
+326 ALPTEALNRAEVWE
-340 ALLQDMP
+340 ALLQEMP

-362 LLKPLSDAEKLVFQR
+362 LLKPLSDAEKLVAGR
-377 LTDAERLRG
+377 LTDAARLRG

-399 TYASGRGVRSAATW
+399 TYSSGRGVRSAATW
-413 NVSNKI
+413 TVSNKI
-419 VEALDEAFELSF
+419 VESLDEAFELSF

-463 PRAATA
+463 PSAATA
-469 ALAVVAARTEPWAA
+469 ALAVVAARTEPWTA
-483 IMGFDHGIRDLGVTA
+483 IMGFADSFRDLGITA
-498 KDSILDATEKVSINN
+498 RDRVDVATRKVS
-513 GGGTDASLLMTWAL
+513 GLTFGSTDASVPMTWAL
-527 KKKIQVD
+527 QNKILVD

-539 TDNETWAGK
+539 TDSETWAGR

-561 TGIGAKLIVVG
+561 TGIGARLIVVG
-572 MTSSGFTIAD
+572 MTSTGFTIAD

-608 EI
+608 DL

>member
-1 MARVPVSYAGS
+1 
-12 RRFDSSLSYHFHHN
+12 
-26 NNNHAIKCTKN
+26 
-37 QNRPHGHPNK
+37 
-47 MKKHIK
+47 MKKNIK
-53 QALAGLNS
+53 NALTGLNA
-61 TETPQSLPIPG
+61 TETPQGLPIPG

-96 LILGTEGGTFYVSE
+96 LILGSEGGTFYVSE
-110 KKLTADNANKVLLLL
+110 KKLTAENANKVLLLL
-125 KKDGVKVVEKTV
+125 QKDGLKVVAKTV
-137 DMLKSGRAPKP
+137 EMLTSGRAPKP

-155 ALAASMGDDATR
+155 ALAAAKGDDATR

-173 VPTALKTGTH
+173 VPSALKTGTQ
-183 LLKFVDAVNAQR
+183 LLKFVDTVNELR

-206 LWFKGRKNETLAL
+206 LWFKGRKAETLAL

-241 VPETEVQGKLFG
+241 VPADDVQGKLFG
-253 WTAKKEKAEWAKASV
+253 WTAKRDNAAWAKAPV

-275 DFVWATEQ
+275 DFVWAAEQ
-283 AAKFKL
+283 ASGLKL
-289 LPEKTDWKEA
+289 VAENADTAEA
-299 KSILIEANQAT
+299 KAILAEANQAS
-310 VNKLV
+310 VKKLV

-326 ALPTEALNRVEVWD
+326 ALPTEALNRAEVWE
-340 ALLQDMP
+340 ALLQEMP

-362 LLKPLSDAEKLVFQR
+362 LLKPLSDAEKLVAGR
-377 LTDAERLRG
+377 LTDAARLRG

-399 TYASGRGVRSAATW
+399 TYSSGRGVRSAATW
-413 NVSNKI
+413 TVSSKI
-419 VEALDEAFELSF
+419 VESLDEAFELSF

-437 GTRHLLGLDVSGSMS
+437 GTRHLLGLDVSASMTD
-452 GGEIAGVPGLS
+452 GEIAGVPGLTPNVAS
-463 PRAATA
+463 A
-469 ALAVVAARTEPWAA
+469 ALAIVTARTEPWTA
-483 IMGFDHGIRDLGVTA
+483 IMGFDEGIRELGVTA
-498 KDSILDATEKVSINN
+498 KDSIVDATKKVSAIN
-513 GGGTDASLLMTWAL
+513 GGGTDAALPMIWAL
-527 KKKIQVD
+527 QNKIQVD

-539 TDNETWAGK
+539 TDSETWAGK

-572 MTSSGFTIAD
+572 MTSTGFTIAD

-590 VVGFDGATPALMA
+590 VVGFDGATPAFMA

-608 EI
+608 DL

>member
-1 MARVPVSYAGS
+1 
-12 RRFDSSLSYHFHHN
+12 
-26 NNNHAIKCTKN
+26 
-37 QNRPHGHPNK
+37 
-47 MKKHIK
+47 MKKYIK
-53 QALAGLNS
+53 QVLAAINS

-110 KKLTADNANKVLLLL
+110 KKLTADNANKVILLL

-283 AAKFKL
+283 AAKLKL
-289 LPEKTDWKEA
+289 LPEQTDSKEA
-299 KSILIEANQAT
+299 KAILAEANQAS
-310 VNKLV
+310 VKKLV

-399 TYASGRGVRSAATW
+399 TYASGRGVRSDATW

-437 GTRHLLGLDVSGSMS
+437 GTRHLLGLDVSASMTW
-452 GGEIAGVPGLS
+452 GEIAGVPGLTPNVAS
-463 PRAATA
+463 A
-469 ALAVVAARTEPWAA
+469 ALAVVAARTEPWTA

-498 KDSILDATEKVSINN
+498 KDSIVDATQKVSNIN
-513 GGGTDASLLMTWAL
+513 GGGTDASLPMTWAL

-572 MTSSGFTIAD
+572 MTSTGFTIAD

>member
-1 MARVPVSYAGS
+1 
-12 RRFDSSLSYHFHHN
+12 
-26 NNNHAIKCTKN
+26 
-37 QNRPHGHPNK
+37 
-47 MKKHIK
+47 MKKNIR
-53 QALAGLNS
+53 QALTGLQA
-61 TETPQSLPIPG
+61 TETPQGLPIPG

-96 LILGTEGGTFYVSE
+96 LILGSEGGTFYVSE

-137 DMLKSGRAPKP
+137 EILKSGRAPKP
-148 DTAIFVL
+148 DVAIFVL
-155 ALAASMGDDATR
+155 ALAASKGDDATR

-173 VPTALKTGTH
+173 VPSALKTGTH
-183 LLKFVDAVNAQR
+183 LLKFVDTVNGLR

-253 WTAKKEKAEWAKASV
+253 WTAKNEKAEWAKAPV

-283 AAKFKL
+283 AAQTKL
-289 LPEKTDWKEA
+289 VAEQADTAEA
-299 KSILIEANQAT
+299 KAILAEANQAS
-310 VNKLV
+310 VKKLV

-326 ALPTEALNRVEVWD
+326 ALPTEALNKVEVWE
-340 ALLQDMP
+340 ALLQEMP

-362 LLKPLSDAEKLVFQR
+362 LIKPLSDAEKLVFQR

-399 TYASGRGVRSAATW
+399 TYSSGRGVRSAASW
-413 NVSNKI
+413 NVSTKV

-463 PRAATA
+463 PSAATA
-469 ALAVVAARTEPWAA
+469 ALAVVAARTEPWTA
-483 IMGFDHGIRDLGVTA
+483 IMGFADSFRNLGITA
-498 KDSILDATEKVSINN
+498 KDRVDVATKKVS
-513 GGGTDASLLMTWAL
+513 GLTFGSTDASLPMTWAL
-527 KKKIQVD
+527 QNKIQVD
-534 TFVVL
+534 TFVVM
-539 TDNETWAGK
+539 TDNETWAGN

-572 MTSSGFTIAD
+572 MTSTGFTIAD
-582 PNDAGMLD
+582 PDDAGMLD

>member
-1 MARVPVSYAGS
+1 
-12 RRFDSSLSYHFHHN
+12 
-26 NNNHAIKCTKN
+26 
-37 QNRPHGHPNK
+37 
-47 MKKHIK
+47 MKKNIK
-53 QALAGLNS
+53 NALTGLNA
-61 TETPQSLPIPG
+61 TETPQGLPIPG

-96 LILGTEGGTFYVSE
+96 LILGSEGGTFYVSE
-110 KKLTADNANKVLLLL
+110 KKLTAENANKVLLLL
-125 KKDGVKVVEKTV
+125 QKDGLKVVAKTV
-137 DMLKSGRAPKP
+137 EMLTSGRAPKP

-155 ALAASMGDDATR
+155 ALAAAKGDDATR

-173 VPTALKTGTH
+173 VPSALKTGTQ
-183 LLKFVDAVNAQR
+183 LLKFVDTVNELR

-206 LWFKGRKNETLAL
+206 LWFKGRKAETLAL

-241 VPETEVQGKLFG
+241 VPADDVQGKLFG
-253 WTAKKEKAEWAKASV
+253 WTAKRDNAAWAKAPV

-275 DFVWATEQ
+275 DFVWAAEQ
-283 AAKFKL
+283 ASGLKL
-289 LPEKTDWKEA
+289 VAENADTAEA
-299 KSILIEANQAT
+299 KAILAEANQAS
-310 VNKLV
+310 VKKLV

-326 ALPTEALNRVEVWD
+326 ALPTEALNRAEVWE
-340 ALLQDMP
+340 ALLQEMP

-362 LLKPLSDAEKLVFQR
+362 LLKPLSDAEKLVAGR
-377 LTDAERLRG
+377 LTDAARLRG

-399 TYASGRGVRSAATW
+399 TYSSGRGVRSAATW
-413 NVSNKI
+413 TASSKI
-419 VEALDEAFELSF
+419 IESLDEAFELSF

-437 GTRHLLGLDVSGSMS
+437 GTRHLLGLDVSASMT
-452 GGEIAGVPGLS
+452 GGEIAGVPGLTPNVAS
-463 PRAATA
+463 A
-469 ALAVVAARTEPWAA
+469 ALAIVTARTEPWTA
-483 IMGFDHGIRDLGVTA
+483 IMGFDEGIRELGVTA
-498 KDSILDATEKVSINN
+498 KDSIVDATKKVSAIN
-513 GGGTDASLLMTWAL
+513 GGGTDAALPMIWAL
-527 KKKIQVD
+527 QNKIQVD

-539 TDNETWAGK
+539 TDSETWAGK

-572 MTSSGFTIAD
+572 MTSTGFTIAD

-590 VVGFDGATPALMA
+590 VVGFDGATPAFMA

-608 EI
+608 DL

>member
-1 MARVPVSYAGS
+1 
-12 RRFDSSLSYHFHHN
+12 
-26 NNNHAIKCTKN
+26 
-37 QNRPHGHPNK
+37 
-47 MKKHIK
+47 MKKNIK
-53 QALAGLNS
+53 EALAGLNA

-72 RDMVENNA
+72 RDMVANNA

-88 EWKQLERF
+88 EWKQLDRF
-96 LILGTEGGTFYVSE
+96 LILGSEGGTFYVSE
-110 KKLTADNANKVLLLL
+110 KKLTAENANKVLLLL
-125 KKDGVKVVEKTV
+125 QKDGLKVVAKTV
-137 DMLKSGRAPKP
+137 EMLTSGRAPKP

-155 ALAASMGDDATR
+155 ALAAAKGDDATR

-173 VPTALKTGTH
+173 VPSALKTGTQ
-183 LLKFVDAVNAQR
+183 LLKFVDTVNELR

-206 LWFKGRKNETLAL
+206 LWFKGRKAETLAL

-241 VPETEVQGKLFG
+241 VPADDVQGKLFG
-253 WTAKKEKAEWAKASV
+253 WTAKRDNAAWAKAPV

-275 DFVWATEQ
+275 DFVWAAEQ
-283 AAKFKL
+283 ASGLRLVA
-289 LPEKTDWKEA
+289 ENADTAEA
-299 KSILIEANQAT
+299 KAILAEANQAS
-310 VNKLV
+310 VKKLV

-326 ALPTEALNRVEVWD
+326 ALPTEALNRAEVWE
-340 ALLQDMP
+340 ALLQEMP

-362 LLKPLSDAEKLVFQR
+362 LLKPLSDAEKLVAGR
-377 LTDAERLRG
+377 LTDAARLRG

-399 TYASGRGVRSAATW
+399 TYSSGRGVRSAATW
-413 NVSNKI
+413 TASSKI
-419 VEALDEAFELSF
+419 IESLDEAFELSF

-437 GTRHLLGLDVSGSMS
+437 GTRHLLGLDVSASMT
-452 GGEIAGVPGLS
+452 GGEIAGVPGLTPNVAS
-463 PRAATA
+463 A
-469 ALAVVAARTEPWAA
+469 ALAIVTARTEPWTA
-483 IMGFDHGIRDLGVTA
+483 IMGFDEGIRELGVTA
-498 KDSILDATEKVSINN
+498 KDSIVDATKKVSAIN
-513 GGGTDASLLMTWAL
+513 GGGTDAALPMIWAL
-527 KKKIQVD
+527 QNKIQVD

-539 TDNETWAGK
+539 TDSETWAGK

-572 MTSSGFTIAD
+572 MTSTGFTIAD

-590 VVGFDGATPALMA
+590 VVGFDGATPAFMA

-608 EI
+608 DL

>member
-1 MARVPVSYAGS
+1 MK
-12 RRFDSSLSYHFHHN
+12 N
-26 NNNHAIKCTKN
+26 N
-37 QNRPHGHPNK
+37 
-47 MKKHIK
+47 IK
-53 QALAGLNS
+53 QALEGLQA
-61 TETPQSLPIPG
+61 TETPQGLPIPG

-137 DMLKSGRAPKP
+137 EMLKSGRAPKP
-148 DTAIFVL
+148 DVAIFVL
-155 ALAASMGDDATR
+155 ALAASKGDDATR

-173 VPTALKTGTH
+173 VPSALKTGTH
-183 LLKFVDAVNAQR
+183 LLKFVDTVNGLR
-195 GWGRGLKKAIQ
+195 GWGRGLKKAVQ

-241 VPETEVQGKLFG
+241 VPETDVQGKLFG
-253 WTAKKEKAEWAKASV
+253 WTAKNEKAEWAKAQV

-275 DFVWATEQ
+275 DFVWAAEQASGLKLVAEQADTEQ
-283 AAKFKL
+283 ARA
-289 LPEKTDWKEA
+289 
-299 KSILIEANQAT
+299 ILAEANQAS
-310 VNKLV
+310 VKKLV

-326 ALPTEALNRVEVWD
+326 ALPTEALNKVEVWE
-340 ALLQDMP
+340 ALLQEMP

-362 LLKPLSDAEKLVFQR
+362 LLKPLSDAERLVFQR

-386 AKVHPIQVLSALR
+386 SKVHPIQVLSALR
-399 TYASGRGVRSAATW
+399 TYSSGRGIRSAASW
-413 NVSNKI
+413 NVSNKV

-431 GAVEPA
+431 GVVEPA
-437 GTRHLLGLDVSGSMS
+437 GTRHLLALDVSGSMQ

-463 PRAATA
+463 PSAATA

-498 KDSILDATEKVSINN
+498 KDSILDATKKVSVNN
-513 GGGTDASLLMTWAL
+513 GGGTDASLPMTWAL
-527 KKKIQVD
+527 ENKIQVD

-539 TDNETWAGK
+539 TDNETWAGN
-548 IQPVQA
+548 IHPVQA
-554 LEKYRQA
+554 LKKYRQA

-572 MTSSGFTIAD
+572 MTSTGFTIAD
-582 PNDAGMLD
+582 PEDSGMLD

>member
-1 MARVPVSYAGS
+1 
-12 RRFDSSLSYHFHHN
+12 
-26 NNNHAIKCTKN
+26 
-37 QNRPHGHPNK
+37 
-47 MKKHIK
+47 MKKNIK
-53 QALAGLNS
+53 NALTGLNA
-61 TETPQSLPIPG
+61 TETPQGLPIPG

-96 LILGTEGGTFYVSE
+96 LILGSEGGTFYVSE
-110 KKLTADNANKVLLLL
+110 KKLTAENANKVLLLL
-125 KKDGVKVVEKTV
+125 QKDGLKVVAKTV
-137 DMLKSGRAPKP
+137 EMLTSGRAPKP

-155 ALAASMGDDATR
+155 ALAAAKGDDATR

-173 VPTALKTGTH
+173 VPSALKTGTQ
-183 LLKFVDAVNAQR
+183 LLKFVDTVNELR

-206 LWFKGRKNETLAL
+206 LWFKGRKAETLAL

-241 VPETEVQGKLFG
+241 VPADDVQGKLFG
-253 WTAKKEKAEWAKASV
+253 WTAKRDNAAWAKAPV

-275 DFVWATEQ
+275 DFVWAAEQ
-283 AAKFKL
+283 ASGLKL
-289 LPEKTDWKEA
+289 VAENADTAEA
-299 KSILIEANQAT
+299 KAILAEANQAS
-310 VNKLV
+310 VKKLV

-326 ALPTEALNRVEVWD
+326 ALPTEALNRAEVWE
-340 ALLQDMP
+340 ALLQEMP

-362 LLKPLSDAEKLVFQR
+362 LLKPLSDAEKLVAGR
-377 LTDAERLRG
+377 LTDAARLRG

-399 TYASGRGVRSAATW
+399 TYSSGRGVRSAATW
-413 NVSNKI
+413 TVSSKI
-419 VEALDEAFELSF
+419 VESLDEAFELSF

-437 GTRHLLGLDVSGSMS
+437 GTRHLLGLDVSSSMTW
-452 GGEIAGVPGLS
+452 GEIAGVPGLS
-463 PRAATA
+463 PSAATA
-469 ALAVVAARTEPWAA
+469 ALAVVAARTEPWTA
-483 IMGFDHGIRDLGVTA
+483 IMGFADSFRNLGITARDRVDVAA
-498 KDSILDATEKVSINN
+498 KKVAGLSF
-513 GGGTDASLLMTWAL
+513 GGTDASLPMTWAL
-527 KKKIQVD
+527 ENKIQVD

-539 TDNETWAGK
+539 TDNETWAGN

-561 TGIGAKLIVVG
+561 TGIGARLIVVG
-572 MTSSGFTIAD
+572 MTSTGFTIAD

-590 VVGFDGATPALMA
+590 VVGFDGATPAFMA

-608 EI
+608 DL